1 MLIDQ
6 SILKINVDRDVKV
19 EKHKQQAKQQ
29 QQKILTKVQTERIV
43 IVKTEKKRIKM
54 RTWDCQCI
62 STIEVG
68 EG

>member
-43 IVKTEKKRIKM
+43 IVKTEKKGLK
-54 RTWDCQCI
+54 
-62 STIEVG
+62 
-68 EG
+68 